1 MGSGRR
7 WATMPRNHLHDDGGL
22 RILGTTP
29 TGRATAAALHL
40 DDDPDALIVRSYWVL
55 AGWHPPAD

>member
-1 MGSGRR
+1 
-7 WATMPRNHLHDDGGL
+7 MPRNHLHDDGGL